1 MKTVLFSAPVLT
13 QSGYGVH
20 AQQVFQYLLNA
31 EKQGRIKLH
40 VQVVPWG
47 DTSWHVNPTNK
58 DGLIGEVMKRTVPP
72 LPKYDVSLQL
82 KLPNEWSTAMATYN
96 VGMTAGVETD
106 RCNPEWV
113 TACNKMQ
120 LVIVPSEHSLK
131 SIKKSGTFLTPS
143 KVVPEAFPTVYSKD
157 VIEDIDFGFDTP
169 FNFLVFGQLTGNNPE
184 NDRKNIFYTIKW
196 LCDTFAGN
204 KDVGIVVKT
213 NGGKSSHFDRSMMK
227 NVFTTLLKEVRQT
240 SEFPK
245 VHLLHGDMTDNEVHA
260 LMHNESIKALVALTR
275 GEGFG
280 LPILEAAAAGLPVV
294 ATNWSAHTEFLGL
307 GKYIDIDS
315 RLVEIHPSRVDN
327 QIFMKDSKWAAPSE
341 ECFKRK
347 IKKLHS
353 NYEAP
358 KRWASEL
365 KPLILENYNIQT
377 IMKKYDDVLKGII

>member
-47 DTSWHVNPTNK
+47 DTSWHVNPANK

-131 SIKKSGTFLTPS
+131 SIKKSGTLLTPS
-143 KVVPEAFPTVYSKD
+143 KVVPEAFPVVYSKD
-157 VIEDIDFGFDTP
+157 VIEDVDFGFDTP

>member
-47 DTSWHVNPTNK
+47 DTSWHVNPSNK

-131 SIKKSGTFLTPS
+131 SIKKSGTLLTPS

-157 VIEDIDFGFDTP
+157 VIEDVDFGFDTP

>member
-131 SIKKSGTFLTPS
+131 SIKKSGTLLTPS
-143 KVVPEAFPTVYSKD
+143 KVVPEAFQTVYSKD
-157 VIEDIDFGFDTP
+157 VIEDVDFGFDTP

>member
-47 DTSWHVNPTNK
+47 DTSWHVNPSNK

-131 SIKKSGTFLTPS
+131 SIKKSGTLLTPS
-143 KVVPEAFPTVYSKD
+143 KVVPEAFPAVYSKD
-157 VIEDIDFGFDTP
+157 VIEDVDFGFDTP

-280 LPILEAAAAGLPVV
+280 LPILEASAAGLPVV

>member
-47 DTSWHVNPTNK
+47 DTSWHVNPSNK

-131 SIKKSGTFLTPS
+131 SIKKSGTLLTPS

>member
-1 MKTVLFSAPVLT
+1 
-13 QSGYGVH
+13 
-20 AQQVFQYLLNA
+20 
-31 EKQGRIKLH
+31 
-40 VQVVPWG
+40 
-47 DTSWHVNPTNK
+47 
-58 DGLIGEVMKRTVPP
+58 
-72 LPKYDVSLQL
+72 
-82 KLPNEWSTAMATYN
+82 
-96 VGMTAGVETD
+96 
-106 RCNPEWV
+106 
-113 TACNKMQ
+113 
-120 LVIVPSEHSLK
+120 
-131 SIKKSGTFLTPS
+131 
-143 KVVPEAFPTVYSKD
+143 
-157 VIEDIDFGFDTP
+157 
-169 FNFLVFGQLTGNNPE
+169 
-184 NDRKNIFYTIKW
+184 

>member
-47 DTSWHVNPTNK
+47 DTSWHVNPANK

-131 SIKKSGTFLTPS
+131 SIKKSGTLLTPS
-143 KVVPEAFPTVYSKD
+143 KVVPEAFPVVYSKD
-157 VIEDIDFGFDTP
+157 VIEDVDFGFDTP

-294 ATNWSAHTEFLGL
+294 ATNWSAHIEFLGL